1 MPHKSANYLHNQVE
15 PIFLQFIIQNIFTS
29 TFTFNATTFN
39 NKAGYIK
46 TNYISRTSKSVLMIK
61 TISLEGKNIS
71 PPKFGD
77 FFLFLKYEH
86 EHKLKYI

>member
-1 MPHKSANYLHNQVE
+1 MPHKVPTNCTIKSNRFQ
-15 PIFLQFIIQNIFTS
+15 QFIIQNTFTS

-39 NKAGYIK
+39 NKASYIR
-46 TNYISRTSKSVLMIK
+46 TNYIPRTSKSVLMIK

-71 PPKFGD
+71 APKIGD
-77 FFLFLKYEH
+77 FFFLFLKYEH